1 MSQDTT
7 ARLHAITQAVA
18 QAWVD
23 AFCNDDP
30 TLQPGADQLDEWLR
44 DATALW
50 RRLVDLWPQQN
61 KGSTRLLPAEAIEQ
75 AGRLGA
81 AWVHEGFLPSDAAR
95 FVLASRQGAAAV
107 MEHDDALRPLLPVVG
122 RLAESLALAVYES
135 HGQSRERM
143 IMAQSLSLIELS
155 SPVIKLWD
163 RILLLPL
170 VGVIDTLRARAITER
185 LLEAVVREEAEVTL
199 IDVTGVPVL
208 DTGVAGHLVKTVS
221 AAEML
226 GTTVILTG
234 ISAEGAQTLVKLGVD
249 LRGLNTRGLLRAGVS
264 DAFARLGM
272 QVVPAQASQPSA
284 LRSV

>member
-1 MSQDTT
+1 MS
-7 ARLHAITQAVA
+7 
-18 QAWVD
+18 
-23 AFCNDDP
+23 
-30 TLQPGADQLDEWLR
+30 
-44 DATALW
+44 TALTVAPP
-50 RRLVDLWPQQN
+50 RARAKYEDNPA
-61 KGSTRLLPAEAIEQ
+61 TREAPWVRFTLLTLGLGFFAI
-75 AGRLGA
+75 
-81 AWVHEGFLPSDAAR
+81 F
-95 FVLASRQGAAAV
+95 
-107 MEHDDALRPLLPVVG
+107 
-122 RLAESLALAVYES
+122 
-135 HGQSRERM
+135 
-143 IMAQSLSLIELS
+143 
-155 SPVIKLWD
+155 
-163 RILLLPL
+163 LLLPL

-272 QVVPAQASQPSA
+272 RVVPAQASQPSA